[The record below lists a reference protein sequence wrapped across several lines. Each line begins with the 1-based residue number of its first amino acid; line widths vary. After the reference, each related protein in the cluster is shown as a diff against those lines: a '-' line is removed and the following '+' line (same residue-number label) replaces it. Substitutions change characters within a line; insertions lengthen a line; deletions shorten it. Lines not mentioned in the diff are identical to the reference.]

1 VDVAARANRM
11 IFLLLVIPAAVLVLA
26 YVAQRR
32 LMYFPERSSVEDA
45 LQRASRLGLEP
56 WRLDGVL
63 VGWRDRSPPD
73 GARAVLV
80 VLHGNAGAAH
90 HRAYFV
96 EAFRAAAPA
105 LPLDVRLL
113 EYPGYGPR
121 PGVPTEETLVAA
133 AREALAAARA
143 EGKGPVF
150 LAGESLGSG
159 VAALA
164 AAADPAAVDGLVLV
178 TPLASIPAVARRH
191 YPFLPAAF
199 YRDSY
204 RADRALVAYGRPV
217 AFLLAGDDRV
227 VFTDI
232 GRALFETHSGPKRLW
247 VEERA
252 GHNTLTWDPRLPRWR
267 EIVEFLAG
275 G

>member
-1 VDVAARANRM
+1 M
-11 IFLLLVIPAAVLVLA
+11 MLLLLLLVIPATALLVA

-32 LMYFPERSSVEDA
+32 LVYFPARASMEDA
-45 LQRASRLGLEP
+45 ERRADRLGLAP
-56 WRLDGVL
+56 WRAGGAL

-73 GARAVLV
+73 GARAALV
-80 VLHGNAGAAH
+80 VLHGNAGAALD
-90 HRAYFV
+90 RAYFV
-96 EAFRAAAPA
+96 EAFRLAAPDV
-105 LPLDVRLL
+105 PLDVRLV

-121 PGVPTEETLVAA
+121 PGSPTEETLVAA

-178 TPLASIPAVARRH
+178 TPLASVPAVARRH
-191 YPFLPAAF
+191 YPFLPGSF
-199 YRDSY
+199 YRDAY
-204 RADRALVAYGRPV
+204 RADRALVGLTRQPV
-217 AFLLAGDDRV
+217 AFVLAGDDRV
-227 VFTDI
+227 VFTDL
-232 GRALFETHSGPKRLW
+232 GRALFEAHAGPKRLW
-247 VEERA
+247 IEERA
-252 GHNTLTWDPRLPRWR
+252 GHNTLDWDPRLPRWR